1 MTIQKYSNIDT
12 RFSAIL
18 ISTVEGYIKTCA
30 PVSSKFVQGTLP
42 MPLSTATIRSVMSSL
57 EQDGFLRKAHKS
69 GGRIPTDLGYRFY
82 IDSINFTHP
91 TNENTISELESEL
104 KTISNNV
111 DELLSATASMLSK
124 LSNMFGVITI
134 SEYQNSIL
142 ADIELVELNGNRV
155 MLVLALDNG
164 LVKSIVLNLDIE
176 IAVKHINSITELLKE
191 KLRGLSLIEIQKT
204 ISKRLND
211 SEAIN
216 HEIIQ
221 ILINDRF
228 NFFSIENNKLI
239 YTSSYNVL
247 LEQPEFKDIEN
258 FQKILPGLEK
268 KFLNL
273 YIEKNFNVDSMND
286 LIGRE
291 NNHEFFNSCAFLT
304 SKFKCESLSGRIGVI
319 GPKRLNYVNIKE
331 ILNTFKRVVQNAI

>member
-1 MTIQKYSNIDT
+1 MPIQKYSNIDT
-12 RFSAIL
+12 RFSEIL

-30 PVSSKFVQGTLP
+30 PVSSKFVQGILP

-82 IDSINFTHP
+82 IDSINFTHS
-91 TNENTISELESEL
+91 TNENAISELESEL

-176 IAVKHINSITELLKE
+176 IAVKHIISITELLKE

-204 ISKRLND
+204 ISQRLND

-304 SKFKCESLSGRIGVI
+304 SKFKSESLSGRIGVI

-331 ILNTFKRVVQNAI
+331 ILNTFKKVVQNAI

>member
-1 MTIQKYSNIDT
+1 
-12 RFSAIL
+12 
-18 ISTVEGYIKTCA
+18 
-30 PVSSKFVQGTLP
+30 

-291 NNHEFFNSCAFLT
+291 NNHEFFNSCAF
-304 SKFKCESLSGRIGVI
+304 
-319 GPKRLNYVNIKE
+319 
-331 ILNTFKRVVQNAI
+331 